1 MQNEAKQDL
10 VKPEKSKQD
19 LPDISDK
26 KSKRQKRKTAS
37 ETGKSQSKVTA
48 KLSNDQRSI
57 QVTETLVLSNDGIP
71 FSRQLNVDLEEIP
84 NELRPLIVRCVNLG
98 LTLGSTGFATLLG
111 TDNAIT
117 ALQKHLSR
125 VSSRLSVSPIMASGV
140 PGDTKSEASSV
151 GTETPKLVKPD
162 TSV

>member
-1 MQNEAKQDL
+1 MQNEAKQETVSL
-10 VKPEKSKQD
+10 EKSKQD
-19 LPDISDK
+19 RPDTSDR
-26 KSKRQKRKTAS
+26 KSKSRKRKVAA
-37 ETGKSQSKVTA
+37 TGKSSSSVSI

-57 QVTETLVLSNDGIP
+57 QVIETLVTAENAVP
-71 FSRQLNVDLEEIP
+71 FSRQLKVDLEEVP
-84 NELRPLIVRCVNLG
+84 NELRPLIVRCINLG
-98 LTLGSTGFATLLG
+98 LTLGSTGFATLSG

-140 PGDTKSEASSV
+140 PGDTKSEEPSV
-151 GTETPKLVKPD
+151 GTETPKLVTPD